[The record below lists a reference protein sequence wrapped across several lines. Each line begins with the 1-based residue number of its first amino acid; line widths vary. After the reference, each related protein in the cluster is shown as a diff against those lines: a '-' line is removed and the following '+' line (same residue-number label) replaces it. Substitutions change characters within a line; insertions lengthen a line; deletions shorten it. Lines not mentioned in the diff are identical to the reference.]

1 MRARPD
7 ALFTFSSAAGL
18 LVLAWLYSQDSPV
31 RLGLDTFH
39 HLAAVRELGRGEFP
53 PRHNLVE
60 GYVPQ
65 GHYGPYLVAV
75 ARLARLTGAS
85 ARAAL
90 HAAGLAGL
98 VVFVVAF
105 RLVAAR
111 LIGPDAARWSALS
124 ALLLSGPWPV
134 RGGRLPSPGWPGT
147 TSIADAQNFFFP
159 QHAGLVLLLVLLGL
173 LLPAR
178 PGAAPDLRPRR
189 AAAAV
194 VVAGLLVASH
204 PLSGL
209 AMASALGAL
218 IVADLMTSRPPP
230 ARVALLAT
238 LPVLALGLAA
248 LWPYYPLLKLLKA
261 FTMPQLWEPPRAAS
275 GPGPVHVVMSLL
287 PLSSLVASLRSLG
300 PAVAGLAWCAVL
312 AVRRQPCLLLW
323 AGLDLMLAASPL
335 PFHQRFLV
343 FALLPLQIAATG
355 LLQAAWRLG
364 LPGKALAV
372 ALLAAG
378 AASAAER
385 IAWTLDRE
393 VPHLDFVTRL
403 TPAEA
408 VILSDPTTSSAVA
421 GLTGSKVVAPDG
433 PDVFLVMAGGW
444 QRTLDV
450 RRFLSWSTPSQ
461 ERAAILARWHVGYVL
476 VDTLRTQG
484 LEPLPYPKVY
494 EGGGYVLYDARGPG
508 R

>member
-1 MRARPD
+1 
-7 ALFTFSSAAGL
+7 

-98 VVFVVAF
+98 VVF
-105 RLVAAR
+105 
-111 LIGPDAARWSALS
+111 
-124 ALLLSGPWPV
+124 
-134 RGGRLPSPGWPGT
+134 
-147 TSIADAQNFFFP
+147 
-159 QHAGLVLLLVLLGL
+159 
-173 LLPAR
+173 
-178 PGAAPDLRPRR
+178 
-189 AAAAV
+189 
-194 VVAGLLVASH
+194 GLLVASH

-372 ALLAAG
+372 ALLA
-378 AASAAER
+378 
-385 IAWTLDRE
+385 
-393 VPHLDFVTRL
+393 
-403 TPAEA
+403 
-408 VILSDPTTSSAVA
+408 
-421 GLTGSKVVAPDG
+421 
-433 PDVFLVMAGGW
+433 
-444 QRTLDV
+444 
-450 RRFLSWSTPSQ
+450 
-461 ERAAILARWHVGYVL
+461 
-476 VDTLRTQG
+476 
-484 LEPLPYPKVY
+484 
-494 EGGGYVLYDARGPG
+494 
-508 R
+508 